1 MKQRN
6 IDVEKLILRKAGVD
20 KKVDFDTIV
29 TTDNDVTIDEQTVT
43 TLKPTNTQIQ
53 SGGYVRA
60 SDAVYAPVYPIA
72 VQQALTGDTT
82 GTVIN
87 LTSYLTTI
95 TTGNFTVVTG
105 ETSTLASGSYQG
117 QMKELYMIVDGGDDQ
132 VVTFNTTETLTFSNA
147 GEYALL
153 IYEGTAW
160 IAIVLSDK
168 TAAGNAPVLA

>member
-1 MKQRN
+1 MKQREIN
-6 IDVEKLILRKAGVD
+6 VQDIVLRKAGVD
-20 KKVDFDTIV
+20 KKIDYDTIV
-29 TTDNDVTIDEQTVT
+29 TTDNDVTITEQTIT

-53 SGGYVRA
+53 TGGYVRA
-60 SDAVYAPVYPIA
+60 SAADYTPIYPIA
-72 VQQALTGDTT
+72 TQQALTGDTQDV
-82 GTVIN
+82 VIN
-87 LTSYLTTI
+87 LTSYITTI

-105 ETSTLASGSYQG
+105 ETSTLAAGSFQG